1 MLISLEVGFVRE
13 TLPSGIQQTVDFANQ
28 LQKPLR
34 ILFDRC
40 LCAQRNPGFQAVPIS
55 IGLGPMLRDVN
66 LGDYWSRADI
76 CPLQLL
82 RVIRISGHATKMPM
96 RRLHLML

>member
-13 TLPSGIQQTVDFANQ
+13 ALPPGIQQTVNFANQ

-34 ILFDRC
+34 ILFHRC

-55 IGLGPMLRDVN
+55 IGLGSVLRDVN
-66 LGDYWSRADI
+66 LGECWLRAGT
-76 CPLQLL
+76 CPFQF
-82 RVIRISGHATKMPM
+82 RFIRISGHATKMPM